1 MRRRKRLTIVRTG
14 FALAALAIPAVAQAK
29 PVSTEVSKAQYQS
42 SVEIPYLSHGQGVD
56 ASQFGGTVGGTV
68 SVSPDDRSISR
79 ATVVHKSLEIPY
91 LSHGQGVTPA
101 ELGIAVAKSPDDR
114 AVSRAT
120 PTETTVVSGDGS
132 TFDLN
137 PFGVTA
143 FGLGLALLAGIMAL
157 GIRQS
162 RRSKLS
168 PA

>member
-1 MRRRKRLTIVRTG
+1 MRRWKRLTIIRTG
-14 FALAALAIPAVAQAK
+14 LALAALAIPAVAQAK
-29 PVSTEVSKAQYQS
+29 PVSTEQSKAQYQLGPA
-42 SVEIPYLSHGQGVD
+42 EIPYLSHGVGVD
-56 ASQFGGTVGGTV
+56 ASQFSGT
-68 SVSPDDRSISR
+68 VSPDDRNVSR

-91 LSHGQGVTPA
+91 LSHGVGVTPA
-101 ELGIAVAKSPDDR
+101 ELGIPVAKSPDDR

-120 PTETTVVSGDGS
+120 VTETQLASDDGS

-143 FGLGLALLAGIMAL
+143 FGLGLALLAGIMVL

-162 RRSKLS
+162 RKTKLS